1 MYRIFIV
8 EDDAAIAGVIRRHLE
23 GWGYTVR
30 CAERFDDVL
39 SEFAAFDP
47 HLVLLDIS
55 LPFFNGYHWCQEIRR
70 VSKAP
75 ILFLTSAS
83 DNVNVVMAMQLGGD
97 DLLAKPFDLQVLS
110 AKVQALLRRAYDF
123 GPSSHLLSCG
133 AAVLNVSDGTLDAH
147 GQRVE
152 LTRNE
157 CRILQLLLEHK
168 GEIVSRDALMTR
180 LWESDS
186 FVDENTL
193 TVNIARLRRKLE
205 AAGLPDFIRTRKDIW
220 WRGDGMLTAYLKR
233 QWKLLLLLAGAVAVF
248 AAVFAL
254 YSLPVEAVA
263 YAGLLCLMLGLV
275 LFALGYSAFL
285 RRHRELEGLLRKVH
299 ESVLPLPP
307 PRGVLEADYQALLRA
322 VCADRVRLAAE
333 NRDRLEDMTDYY
345 TLWAHQIK
353 TPIAAARLLLQE
365 DPGAVGTE
373 VEVELLKIEQ
383 YVDMVLG
390 YLRLDSEST
399 DYVLRDTDLDGLL
412 RQAVRKFARMFI
424 LKKITLDF
432 RETGRT
438 VLTDGKWLS
447 FVVEQVLSNA
457 LKYTPA
463 GGRIRIYGD
472 GETLVIADSGIGIR
486 PEDLPRVFEK
496 GFTGYNGR
504 EDKKS
509 TGIGLYLCRRV
520 MDRLNHGISIVS
532 RPGQGTLVRLDL
544 SRGRR
549 VVE

>member
-1 MYRIFIV
+1 
-8 EDDAAIAGVIRRHLE
+8 
-23 GWGYTVR
+23 
-30 CAERFDDVL
+30 
-39 SEFAAFDP
+39 
-47 HLVLLDIS
+47 
-55 LPFFNGYHWCQEIRR
+55 
-70 VSKAP
+70 
-75 ILFLTSAS
+75 
-83 DNVNVVMAMQLGGD
+83 
-97 DLLAKPFDLQVLS
+97 
-110 AKVQALLRRAYDF
+110 
-123 GPSSHLLSCG
+123 
-133 AAVLNVSDGTLDAH
+133 
-147 GQRVE
+147 
-152 LTRNE
+152 
-157 CRILQLLLEHK
+157 
-168 GEIVSRDALMTR
+168 
-180 LWESDS
+180 
-186 FVDENTL
+186 
-193 TVNIARLRRKLE
+193 
-205 AAGLPDFIRTRKDIW
+205 
-220 WRGDGMLTAYLKR
+220 MLTAYLKR

-263 YAGLLCLMLGLV
+263 YAGLLCLMLGLI

-486 PEDLPRVFEK
+486 F
-496 GFTGYNGR
+496 
-504 EDKKS
+504 
-509 TGIGLYLCRRV
+509 
-520 MDRLNHGISIVS
+520 
-532 RPGQGTLVRLDL
+532 
-544 SRGRR
+544 
-549 VVE
+549 